1 MKTLYLPEYFELFP
15 WILNQTE
22 LEIIAVYSSIYFWGS
37 NRDKHLNRQRWLSS
51 SPCFQSPPTFF
62 ILSPEDQEMN
72 VIHAFLTFSP
82 GWSAKLVADSLKY
95 FYAIPHGI
103 KEFGLYVQNMD
114 ELDDE
119 NLLSVTR
126 LISDHFAKIH
136 TLLFSVGDSMIHLVR
151 PPVFCHSA
159 CCQCQLMT
167 LPKRI
172 PKLLPQYSQA
182 LQEDFKNWVLNFG
195 NGP

>member
-1 MKTLYLPEYFELFP
+1 
-15 WILNQTE
+15 
-22 LEIIAVYSSIYFWGS
+22 
-37 NRDKHLNRQRWLSS
+37 
-51 SPCFQSPPTFF
+51 
-62 ILSPEDQEMN
+62 MN

-103 KEFGLYVQNMD
+103 KEFGLYVQTMD

-151 PPVFCHSA
+151 PPSILSLCLLSVPIDDLAQKNPKALASVLSSFTGRL
-159 CCQCQLMT
+159 QELGIEFWEWPLKDNQLAYSFQDQ
-167 LPKRI
+167 
-172 PKLLPQYSQA
+172 KLKLCKVWSEECPSLAYISFPDHSQA
-182 LQEDFKNWVLNFG
+182 SRQIGLGWNMEK
-195 NGP
+195 